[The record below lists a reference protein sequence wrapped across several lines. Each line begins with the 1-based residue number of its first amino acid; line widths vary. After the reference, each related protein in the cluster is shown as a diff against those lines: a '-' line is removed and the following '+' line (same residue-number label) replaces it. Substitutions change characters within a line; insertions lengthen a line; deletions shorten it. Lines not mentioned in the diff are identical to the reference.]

1 MKSFDDL
8 VLELV
13 ERKALSVSQRRKM
26 ALRMRK
32 MMKNP
37 AVQSKIARQ
46 KMKLA
51 STSKIQQ
58 RANKAA
64 KQIVIKKF
72 AGMDKQDYANLSLM
86 QRQALDDRIVSK
98 KGAAIKKIAKKLMTK
113 MKKDELERLKKAR
126 EMGSEQ

>member
-72 AGMDKQDYANLSLM
+72 AGMDKQDYANLPLM